1 MSECWK
7 VVAIRSEGG
16 EMIVVIGALFLVPG
30 TIAAIFDDRTRVK
43 LAAWVSIYVGIIII
57 LIGIGGL
64 TAIREAIDF

>member
-1 MSECWK
+1 
-7 VVAIRSEGG
+7 
-16 EMIVVIGALFLVPG
+16 MIVVIGALFLVPG